1 MATRLAVGMQKGG
14 VGKTTTVINLAVG
27 LVMADQSVLVVDA
40 DPQGNAASGLG
51 LDEMGLEGL
60 YGMLFDG
67 VPFGEAYESVREPWL
82 DVLPAGEELNA
93 ARAQLPKKQSQHD
106 ELRLILD
113 QVDDRYDWILVDCP
127 PSLGPLT
134 LNALNAVGEL
144 LVPLQSEYYALEG
157 LTQLWTTYQSMR
169 DRLNPELSL
178 LGILITLYDGRTNLA
193 DEVKSDVQTHFEE
206 AVFDT
211 VIPRNI
217 RVGEAPGHGQSVIE
231 YAPDSKGSR
240 SYLQFVEEVMHRVGK
255 STRARS
261 GSTAAAGRD

>member
-1 MATRLAVGMQKGG
+1 MQKGG

-27 LVMADQSVLVVDA
+27 LLMADQSVLVVDA

-51 LDEMGLEGL
+51 LATGESSGL
-60 YGMLFDG
+60 YGMLFEDAS
-67 VPFGEAYESVREPWL
+67 FESVRRTAREPWL
-82 DVLPAGEELNA
+82 DVLPAGSELNA
-93 ARAQLPKKQSQHD
+93 ARAQLPRRNSHHD
-106 ELRLILD
+106 ELRSILEPID
-113 QVDDRYDWILVDCP
+113 NQYDWILVDCP

-134 LNALNAVGEL
+134 LNALNAVDEL

-157 LTQLWTTYQSMR
+157 LTQLWTTYQSMQE
-169 DRLNPELSL
+169 RLNPDLSL

-193 DEVKSDVQTHFEE
+193 DEVKSDVQAHFKD

-217 RVGEAPGHGQSVIE
+217 RVGEAPGHGESVIE
-231 YAPDSKGSR
+231 YAPNSSGSR
-240 SYLQFVEEVMHRVGK
+240 AYLQFVEEVMHRVGG
-255 STRARS
+255 STRART